1 MVLNFVVSFPG
12 YESLIVAL
20 GDVQT
25 LYLIVTGREAVFLR
39 VIGAVRITRT
49 LRGLLAALRQTRA
62 VRSMLG
68 ADSIATSCI
77 SRASAV
83 SV

>member
-1 MVLNFVVSFPG
+1 MV
-12 YESLIVAL
+12 L

-49 LRGLLAALRQTRA
+49 LRGLFAALRQTRA
-62 VRSMLG
+62 MRSMFG
-68 ADSIATSCI
+68 ADSITTGCI
-77 SRASAV
+77 SRASAI